1 MICSDPLFRVVI
13 NINNFIKILLII
25 LTILL
30 VSSALPAMEN
40 LVNILK
46 IAEESDPIYKEAK
59 ISALAIAEKVPQAR
73 AQIFFPRIAIR
84 ASSNRVRDDISTT
97 SFGANG
103 ISKYNSRNYDYKSW
117 SLHQA
122 VDFGLYLLK

>member
-1 MICSDPLFRVVI
+1 
-13 NINNFIKILLII
+13 
-25 LTILL
+25 
-30 VSSALPAMEN
+30 MEN

-59 ISALAIAEKVPQAR
+59 VSALAIAEKVPQAR

-103 ISKYNSRNYDYKSW
+103 ITKYNSRNYGINLTQPIYHHDRLITLS
-117 SLHQA
+117 QA
-122 VDFGLYLLK
+122 DKRGQKAQLEVIH